1 MNSAVRIGRWLQSR
15 DPTGRFLRRAVRAA
29 VVIPSAFAIGAEV
42 VGNAQFATFAAFGSF
57 ALLLFVEF
65 RGPTTAR
72 LGSYG
77 LLAIA
82 GAAFVTLGTLTLR
95 PAWLSVV
102 SMAVIG
108 FVVLYSGVISSVI
121 AAGSRAALLTFIL

>member
-1 MNSAVRIGRWLQSR
+1 MNRAVRVVRSLRSR
-15 DPTGRFLRRAVRAA
+15 DPTGRFLRRALRAA
-29 VVIPSAFAIGAEV
+29 VVIPSAFAIGSEV

-95 PAWLSVV
+95 PR
-102 SMAVIG
+102 G
-108 FVVLYSGVISSVI
+108 CRSSRWRWSASSCCI
-121 AAGSRAALLTFIL
+121 PA